1 MIFKRSSCAVALIA
15 GLAGGISTLSIAAPA
30 YAYVFS
36 RVQIEG
42 NERIEPETILSFANI
57 THGVQV
63 SAGDVNDAL
72 QRLQNSGLF
81 ESVEVQPQGNT
92 LVIRVKEWPTINQ
105 ISFEGNRRIK
115 NDILAEATKSEV
127 RRVYSPALA
136 ESDAAAIAQA
146 YSAQGRLA
154 ARVTPKIIPRS
165 GNRVDLVFE
174 IREGDVTEIERVGF
188 TGNRAFSDRRLRNV
202 LATKQARILRT
213 FIQSDTYNP
222 ERLALDEKLLT
233 DFYRSQGYADF
244 AVQGVASELAREL
257 DAYFVTYAITEGP
270 RYRFGQ
276 IDTISE
282 IPGVDAEA
290 FAAQS
295 RVRQGGWYNPEIID
309 VSIRRM
315 ETVAL
320 QRGLDFVNIEP
331 RVTRNPRNQTLD
343 LTFALTRGPRVFV
356 ERIDIEGNTTT
367 LDEVI
372 RRQFQTV
379 EGDPFNPREIRNS
392 AERVRALGY
401 FADAQVNT
409 REGSSPQQVI
419 VDVNVEEQ
427 PTGSLEF
434 GASYGKSSGMGLSIG
449 LNERNFLGRGQ
460 EVGASFSTTKGS
472 RSGVLS
478 FAEPAFLGRD
488 LRFSVRSWYRET
500 DNDNSKYDTRSLGIQ
515 TGIEFPV
522 SASGKLDVH
531 YKLSKDT
538 IRDVEAIYMNTD
550 TNELEGS
557 SSILVDEAAMGG
569 LWTSAIGYRYTY
581 DSRRVG
587 LNPRTATKLAFT
599 QDFAGLG
606 GDVKSV
612 TSLLS
617 TGIESTAWRQ
627 NITLRAELEAGAVHM
642 LEDQQSR
649 VIDRF
654 AGQRI
659 RGFESN
665 GIGPRDLRAP
675 NEDALGGN
683 YFWVARAEAQFP
695 LGFPEEYGLT
705 GGIFADVGSIWGLN
719 NTTARAYDGTTYQI
733 DDSMHVRAAVG
744 VSLFWTTPI
753 GPLRMNFSKAVEKQD
768 YDEEQNFDLT
778 LSTRF

>member
-1 MIFKRSSCAVALIA
+1 MALMA
-15 GLAGGISTLSIAAPA
+15 GLAGGISTLAVPGPA
-30 YAYVFS
+30 FAYVFT

-42 NERIEPETILSFANI
+42 NERIEPETILSFANV
-57 THGVQV
+57 THGVEV
-63 SAGDVNDAL
+63 SAGEVNDAL

-81 ESVEVQPQGNT
+81 ESVQVTPQGNT

-115 NDILAEATKSEV
+115 DDILAEATQSEA
-127 RRVYSPALA
+127 RRVYSPSLA
-136 ESDAAAIAQA
+136 ETDAAAIAQA

-154 ARVTPKIIPRS
+154 ARVNPKIIPRD

-202 LATKQARILRT
+202 LATKQAGILRT
-213 FIQSDTYNP
+213 FISADTYNP
-222 ERLALDEKLLT
+222 ERVALDEKLLT

-244 AVQGVASELAREL
+244 QVQGVASELARER

-270 RYRFGQ
+270 RYRFGR

-282 IPGVDAEA
+282 IPGVDAAA
-290 FAAQS
+290 FQGQN
-295 RVRQGGWYNPEIID
+295 RVRQGAWYNPEIID

-315 ETVAL
+315 ETIAL
-320 QRGLDFVNIEP
+320 QQGLDFVNIEP

-401 FADAQVNT
+401 FSDAQVDT

-434 GASYGKSSGMGLSIG
+434 GASYGKSSGVGLNLGI
-449 LNERNFLGRGQ
+449 NERNFLGRGQ
-460 EVGASFSTTKGS
+460 EVGASFSTTEGS
-472 RSGVLS
+472 RSGVLN

-488 LRFSVRSWYRET
+488 LRFSIGAWYRET

-522 SASGKLDVH
+522 SQSGRLDVH
-531 YKLSKDT
+531 YKISKDT
-538 IRDVEAIYMNTD
+538 IRDVEKIYLDED
-550 TNELEGS
+550 TGELEGS
-557 SSILVDEAAMGG
+557 SSILVEEADMGG
-569 LWTSAIGYRYTY
+569 LWTSAIGYRYSY

-587 LNPRTATKLAFT
+587 LNPRTATKLSFT

-612 TSLLS
+612 TSLLNA
-617 TGIESTAWRQ
+617 GVESTAWRP
-627 NITLRAELEAGAVHM
+627 NVTLRAELEAGAVHM
-642 LEDQQSR
+642 LDDQTSR

-665 GIGPRDLRAP
+665 GIGPRDLEAP

-695 LGFPEEYGLT
+695 LGLPEEYGLT

-719 NTTARAYDGTTYQI
+719 NTTATAYDGTTYQI
-733 DDSMHVRAAVG
+733 DDSMNVRAAVG
-744 VSLFWTTPI
+744 LSLFWTTPI
-753 GPLRMNFSKAVEKQD
+753 GPLRMNFSKAVKKED

-778 LSTRF
+778 LSTKF

>member
-1 MIFKRSSCAVALIA
+1 MALMA
-15 GLAGGISTLSIAAPA
+15 GLAGGISTLAVPAPA
-30 YAYVFS
+30 FAYVFT

-42 NERIEPETILSFANI
+42 NERIEPETILSFANV
-57 THGVQV
+57 THGVEV
-63 SAGDVNDAL
+63 SAGEVNDAL

-81 ESVEVQPQGNT
+81 ESVQVTPQGNT

-115 NDILAEATKSEV
+115 DDILAEATQSEA
-127 RRVYSPALA
+127 RRVYSPSLA
-136 ESDAAAIAQA
+136 ETDAAAIAQA

-154 ARVTPKIIPRS
+154 ARVNPKIIPRE

-202 LATKQARILRT
+202 LATKQAGILRT
-213 FIQSDTYNP
+213 FISADTYNP
-222 ERLALDEKLLT
+222 ERVALDEKLLT

-244 AVQGVASELAREL
+244 QVHGVASELARER

-270 RYRFGQ
+270 RYRFGR

-282 IPGVDAEA
+282 IPGVDAAA
-290 FAAQS
+290 FQGQN
-295 RVRQGGWYNPEIID
+295 RVRQGAWYNPEIID

-315 ETVAL
+315 ETIAL
-320 QRGLDFVNIEP
+320 QQGLDFVNIEP

-401 FADAQVNT
+401 FSDAQVDT

-434 GASYGKSSGMGLSIG
+434 GASYGKSSGVGLNLGI
-449 LNERNFLGRGQ
+449 NERNFLGRGQ
-460 EVGASFSTTKGS
+460 EVGASFSTTEGS
-472 RSGVLS
+472 RSGVLN

-488 LRFSVRSWYRET
+488 LRFSIGAWYRET

-522 SASGKLDVH
+522 SQSGRLDVH
-531 YKLSKDT
+531 YKISKDT
-538 IRDVEAIYMNTD
+538 IRDVEKIYLDED
-550 TNELEGS
+550 TGELEGS
-557 SSILVDEAAMGG
+557 SSILVEEADMGG
-569 LWTSAIGYRYTY
+569 LWTSAIGYRYSY

-587 LNPRTATKLAFT
+587 LNPRTATKLSFT

-612 TSLLS
+612 TSLLNA
-617 TGIESTAWRQ
+617 GVESTAWRP
-627 NITLRAELEAGAVHM
+627 NVTLRAELEAGAVHM
-642 LEDQQSR
+642 LDDQTSR

-665 GIGPRDLRAP
+665 GIGPRDLEAP

-695 LGFPEEYGLT
+695 LGLPEEYGLT

-719 NTTARAYDGTTYQI
+719 NTTATAYDGTTYQI
-733 DDSMHVRAAVG
+733 DDSMNVRAAVG
-744 VSLFWTTPI
+744 LSLFWTTPI
-753 GPLRMNFSKAVEKQD
+753 GPLRMNFSKAVKKED

-778 LSTRF
+778 LSTKF

>member
-1 MIFKRSSCAVALIA
+1 MALMA
-15 GLAGGISTLSIAAPA
+15 GLAGGISTLAVPAPA
-30 YAYVFS
+30 FAYVFT

-42 NERIEPETILSFANI
+42 NERIEPETILSFANV
-57 THGVQV
+57 THGVEV
-63 SAGDVNDAL
+63 SAGEVNDAL

-81 ESVEVQPQGNT
+81 ESVQVTPQGNT

-115 NDILAEATKSEV
+115 DDILAEATQSEA
-127 RRVYSPALA
+127 RRVYSPSLA
-136 ESDAAAIAQA
+136 ETDAAAIAQA

-154 ARVTPKIIPRS
+154 ARVNPKIIPRD

-202 LATKQARILRT
+202 LATKQAGILRT
-213 FIQSDTYNP
+213 FISADTYNP
-222 ERLALDEKLLT
+222 ERVALDEKLLT

-244 AVQGVASELAREL
+244 QVQGVASELARER

-270 RYRFGQ
+270 RYRFGR

-282 IPGVDAEA
+282 IPGVDAAA
-290 FAAQS
+290 FQGQN
-295 RVRQGGWYNPEIID
+295 RVRQGAWYNPEIID

-315 ETVAL
+315 ETIAL
-320 QRGLDFVNIEP
+320 QQGLDFVNIEP

-401 FADAQVNT
+401 FSDAQVDT

-434 GASYGKSSGMGLSIG
+434 GASYGKSSGVGLNLGI
-449 LNERNFLGRGQ
+449 NERNFLGRGQ
-460 EVGASFSTTKGS
+460 EVGASFSTTEGS
-472 RSGVLS
+472 RSGVLN

-488 LRFSVRSWYRET
+488 LRFSIGAWYRET

-522 SASGKLDVH
+522 SQSGRLDVH
-531 YKLSKDT
+531 YKISKDT
-538 IRDVEAIYMNTD
+538 IRDVEKIYLDED
-550 TNELEGS
+550 TGELEGS
-557 SSILVDEAAMGG
+557 SSILVEEADMGG
-569 LWTSAIGYRYTY
+569 LWTSAIGYRYSY

-587 LNPRTATKLAFT
+587 LNPRTATKLSFT

-612 TSLLS
+612 TSLLNA
-617 TGIESTAWRQ
+617 GVESTAWRP
-627 NITLRAELEAGAVHM
+627 NVTLRAELEAGAVHM
-642 LEDQQSR
+642 LDDQTSR

-665 GIGPRDLRAP
+665 GIGPRDLEAP

-695 LGFPEEYGLT
+695 LGLPEEYGLT

-719 NTTARAYDGTTYQI
+719 NTTATAYDGTTYQI
-733 DDSMHVRAAVG
+733 DDSMNVRAAVG
-744 VSLFWTTPI
+744 LSLFWTTPI
-753 GPLRMNFSKAVEKQD
+753 GPLRMNFSKAVKKED

-778 LSTRF
+778 LSTKF